1 MEDSTDE
8 KTTIAAMNLPENA
21 VAPVKKEEELSEG
34 YIKEEQEMTTPI
46 KNWYTEY
53 VE

>member
-21 VAPVKKEEELSEG
+21 VAPVKKEEESEG
-34 YIKEEQEMTTPI
+34 YIKEEREMTTPI
-46 KNWYTEY
+46 KNG
-53 VE
+53 